1 MQHACMHAYMLLFLE
16 QYWTLDQFAV
26 VNLNR
31 PMSSEGLKTST
42 LDTIVQGGATPQNAS
57 LWSNHAFEVK
67 YHVYRN
73 LRKQKTHWPLE
84 NL

>member
-1 MQHACMHAYMLLFLE
+1 MQHACIMHACMLCFLE

-42 LDTIVQGGATPQNAS
+42 LDPIVQGGATPQNAS
-57 LWSNHAFEVK
+57 LWSNHAF
-67 YHVYRN
+67 
-73 LRKQKTHWPLE
+73 
-84 NL
+84 